1 MNQNNLVIDEKSLDT
16 IFQEDFNFK
25 GNIVCE
31 KSVLIKGNFEGN
43 LEVKENLFLSPS
55 SSVKGNLVAS
65 SLTVQGNYQG
75 DIHLKKHFAL
85 HQTGSFKGNIKASSL
100 EIMSGASFN
109 GSFHMEK
116 DYKEE
121 KNEI

>member
-25 GNIVCE
+25 GSVVCQ
-31 KSVLIKGNFEGN
+31 KSVLIKGNFEGT
-43 LEVKENLFLSPS
+43 LEVKENLFLGPS
-55 SSVKGNLVAS
+55 GTIEGNLLAN
-65 SLTVQGNYQG
+65 SLTIQGKCKG
-75 DIHLKKHFAL
+75 DVLLKNHFAL

-100 EIMSGASFN
+100 EVLSGASFN

-116 DYKEE
+116 EE
-121 KNEI
+121 AKNEI